1 MREANITSK
10 MILVVDDDPDIR
22 QGLTDLLESQGYTVH
37 SVGTG
42 WAALA
47 RVKTL
52 TCAAVILDVQLP
64 DQDGTEVLHL
74 LKQYDHN
81 LPIIVLTAADKQDAR
96 VVLLRHEAFALLQKP
111 YARLELVAVLSRAT
125 SMS

>member
-1 MREANITSK
+1 MNSSANK

-22 QGLTDLLESQGYTVH
+22 QGLTDLLESRGYTVH

-47 RVKTL
+47 HVTTL
-52 TCAAVILDVQLP
+52 TFAAVILDVQLP
-64 DQDGTEVLHL
+64 DQDGTEVFAL
-74 LKQYDHN
+74 LKEYDHN
-81 LPIIVLTAADKQDAR
+81 LPIIVLTGTDSQDAR

-111 YARLELVAVLSRAT
+111 YARQDLLAVLARAT

>member
-1 MREANITSK
+1 MNSSANK

-22 QGLTDLLESQGYTVH
+22 QGLTDLLESRGYAVH

-52 TCAAVILDVQLP
+52 TFAAVILDVQLP
-64 DQDGTEVLHL
+64 DQDGTEVFAL
-74 LKQYDHN
+74 LKQNDHN
-81 LPIIVLTAADKQDAR
+81 LPIIVLTGTDSQDAR

-111 YARLELVAVLSRAT
+111 YARQELLAVLSRAT